1 MKNLKLNAL
10 IVASLL
16 ALGAC
21 SNEEINNNTA
31 SAVASTAITTPA
43 NQNATNT
50 PANAPV
56 IRVGAYLKLQPFDF
70 TDEQGLPSGFEVD
83 LIDAIA
89 ADQGMSVNIQN
100 RPWEGLLDTLN
111 TDEFDVVMATVGSTP
126 ERKEKF
132 DMSDVILQNPNNLV
146 VLNNSPIQGVA
157 DLRGKKIGINV
168 GSVEKEVL
176 TGLDAG
182 VVIVEE
188 KTPLI
193 AIKNLF
199 DGKLDGISGDKLII
213 SNLLQ
218 DNKDKVRFI
227 ALPVPLHQEGDI
239 AFAMKKGNTQLR
251 DKINA
256 GLANVK
262 QNGTYDKIYTKWF
275 GK

>member
-1 MKNLKLNAL
+1 MKKLKLNVL
-10 IVASLL
+10 ILTSLL

-21 SNEEINNNTA
+21 SNEETHNNVA
-31 SAVASTAITTPA
+31 SAVASAVATSTTNQYA
-43 NQNATNT
+43 NQV

-56 IRVGAYLKLQPFDF
+56 IKVGAYLKLQPFDF
-70 TDEQGLPSGFEVD
+70 TDEQGFPAGFEVD
-83 LIDAIA
+83 LINAIA
-89 ADQGMSVNIQN
+89 ADQGMRVDIQN

-111 TDEFDVVMATVGSTP
+111 TDKFDVVMATVGATP

-132 DMSDVILQNPNNLV
+132 DMTDAIAQDPNNLV
-146 VLNNSPIQGVA
+146 VLAQSPIQGPS
-157 DLRGKKIGINV
+157 DLRGKKIGIQE
-168 GSVEKEVL
+168 GSTEKEIFQKL
-176 TGLDAG
+176 DTGM
-182 VVIVEE
+182 VIVEE
-188 KTPLI
+188 KTLLI

-199 DGKLDGISGDKLII
+199 DGNLDGISGDKLII